1 MASIT
6 AMVNKIL
13 ELMEKGRVSENTELL
28 KSGFM
33 LTEAMFTLTR
43 PDIQLSLLENCVYK
57 VQEIIKELLIALSND
72 TL

>member
-1 MASIT
+1 
-6 AMVNKIL
+6 MVHKIL
-13 ELMEKGRVSENTELL
+13 ELMEKGKQSENTELL

-33 LTEAMFTLTR
+33 LTEVMFTLTR

-57 VQEIIKELLIALSND
+57 VQEVIKELLISLSND